1 MGLLEQAVDALHGY
15 FELGNDRR
23 PVAFATLVASP
34 ECPNVYDANCVTRVA
49 AETTADIDHLLAE
62 ADVAYSALGHRCFK
76 VDPLTPPPF
85 VARLV
90 VEGYEPS
97 VELQSVLETS
107 VDASARAVPIR
118 PVVDDADW
126 LSVAQLM
133 RMDHVES
140 ARKRGVEC
148 WPQAITDQMVEQKK
162 QKAPDVQFFVARV
175 DDRDCAFFSAW
186 PGVNGIG
193 KVEDLFTVPSFR
205 HRGIAT
211 ALMVHAVADARR
223 RGGEVVLIGADVN
236 DTPKLMY
243 YRMGFRPLLL
253 YSSFIRNLTPRSA
266 PRAGGGRG
274 PAPG

>member
-1 MGLLEQAVDALHGY
+1 MRLVERAVDTLHGY

-23 PVAFATLVASP
+23 SIAAAILVRSP
-34 ECPNVYDANCVTRVA
+34 ECPNVYDANCATRVA
-49 AETTADIDHLLAE
+49 AETTADIDHLLADV
-62 ADVAYSALGHRCFK
+62 DVAYSALGHRSFK

-90 VEGYEPS
+90 VEGYQPA

-107 VDASARAVPIR
+107 VDVSARPVSIR
-118 PVVDDADW
+118 PVVDGADW
-126 LSVAQLM
+126 LSLAKLM
-133 RMDHVES
+133 RIDHLES
-140 ARKRGVEC
+140 ARKRRVEC
-148 WPQAITDQMVEQKK
+148 WPQSVTDQMVEQKK
-162 QKAPDVQFFVARV
+162 RKAPGVQFFLARV
-175 DDRDCAFFSAW
+175 DGNDCAFFSSW

-193 KVEDLFTVPSFR
+193 KVEDLFTVSSFR

-223 RGGEVVLIGADVN
+223 RGGEAVLIGADVN

-253 YSSFIRNLTPRSA
+253 YSSYIRILAPSVAPSA
-266 PRAGGGRG
+266 AA
-274 PAPG
+274 APGQAG

>member
-1 MGLLEQAVDALHGY
+1 MRLLERAVDSLHGY

-23 PVAFATLVASP
+23 PAATATLVASP
-34 ECPNVYDANCVTRVA
+34 ECPRVYDANCATRVA

-90 VEGYEPS
+90 VEGYQPT
-97 VELQSVLETS
+97 VELQSLLETS
-107 VDASARAVPIR
+107 VDARAH
-118 PVVDDADW
+118 PVEIHPVADDADW
-126 LSVAQLM
+126 FSLAKLM
-133 RMDHVES
+133 RMDHLES
-140 ARKRGVEC
+140 ARKRWVEC
-148 WPQAITDQMVEQKK
+148 WPQAVTDQMVEQKK
-162 QKAPDVQFFVARV
+162 RKAPGVQFFLARV
-175 DDRDCAFFSAW
+175 DGKDCAFFSSW

-193 KVEDLFTVPSFR
+193 KVEDLFTVPSSR

-223 RGGEVVLIGADVN
+223 RGAEAVLIGADVN

-253 YSSFIRNLTPRSA
+253 YSSYTRTLTPPSA
-266 PRAGGGRG
+266 SLAQAGPGG
-274 PAPG
+274 PS

>member
-1 MGLLEQAVDALHGY
+1 L
-15 FELGNDRR
+15 
-23 PVAFATLVASP
+23 
-34 ECPNVYDANCVTRVA
+34 
-49 AETTADIDHLLAE
+49 ADV
-62 ADVAYSALGHRCFK
+62 DVAYSALGHRSFK

-97 VELQSVLETS
+97 VELQSILETS
-107 VDASARAVPIR
+107 VDARARPVAIR
-118 PVVDDADW
+118 PVAGDADW
-126 LSVAQLM
+126 LSLAKLV
-133 RMDHVES
+133 RMDHLES
-140 ARKRGVEC
+140 ARRRGVEC

-162 QKAPDVQFFVARV
+162 CKAPGVQFFLARV
-175 DDRDCAFFSAW
+175 DGNDCAFFSSW

-211 ALMVHAVADARR
+211 ALMVHAIADTRR
-223 RGGEVVLIGADVN
+223 RGAEAVLIGADVN

-253 YSSFIRNLTPRSA
+253 YSSYIKILARPAA
-266 PRAGGGRG
+266 PLAAAG
-274 PAPG
+274 PAQSD